1 MSELHRGDPLQVSIE
16 TATIDGSGVARVD
29 GQVVFVPGAL
39 PGERCSVRI
48 AHVGRSAVFAQLL
61 SVLTPSVHRVEP
73 DCMIVNEE
81 GRLLDLPLN
90 YVGSYFYGTDQHGEP
105 IVGNIVIMKDG
116 YRGGEP
122 DIVGLNDV
130 EAEQIKDVIIDLIE
144 PLHQQPKGEST

>member
-1 MSELHRGDPLQVSIE
+1 MKGIVVTTDLEIRIEEFSDPLYK
-16 TATIDGSGVARVD
+16 T
-29 GQVVFVPGAL
+29 
-39 PGERCSVRI
+39 
-48 AHVGRSAVFAQLL
+48 VGSAVGGYIEHVKPARLRH
-61 SVLTPSVHRVEP
+61 PY
-73 DCMIVNEE
+73 CMIVNEE

-90 YVGSYFYGTDQHGEP
+90 YVGSYFYGTDQHGDP

>member
-1 MSELHRGDPLQVSIE
+1 MKGVVVTTNHEVRVEDFSDPLYK
-16 TATIDGSGVARVD
+16 T
-29 GQVVFVPGAL
+29 
-39 PGERCSVRI
+39 
-48 AHVGRSAVFAQLL
+48 VGSAVGGYIEHVKPARLRH
-61 SVLTPSVHRVEP
+61 PY
-73 DCMIVNEE
+73 CMIVNEE

-130 EAEQIKDVIIDLIE
+130 EAEQIKDVIVDLIE

>member
-1 MSELHRGDPLQVSIE
+1 MKGIVVTTDLEIRIEEFSDPLYK
-16 TATIDGSGVARVD
+16 T
-29 GQVVFVPGAL
+29 
-39 PGERCSVRI
+39 
-48 AHVGRSAVFAQLL
+48 VGSAVGGYIEH
-61 SVLTPSVHRVEP
+61 VHPMRLARP
-73 DCMIVNEE
+73 LCMIVNEE

-122 DIVGLNDV
+122 DIVGLNDI

>member
-1 MSELHRGDPLQVSIE
+1 MKGIVVTTDLEIRIEEFSDPLYK
-16 TATIDGSGVARVD
+16 T
-29 GQVVFVPGAL
+29 
-39 PGERCSVRI
+39 
-48 AHVGRSAVFAQLL
+48 VGSAVGGYIEHVKPARLRH
-61 SVLTPSVHRVEP
+61 PY
-73 DCMIVNEE
+73 CMVVNEE

>member
-1 MSELHRGDPLQVSIE
+1 MKVIVVTTDLEIRIEEFSDPLYK
-16 TATIDGSGVARVD
+16 T
-29 GQVVFVPGAL
+29 
-39 PGERCSVRI
+39 
-48 AHVGRSAVFAQLL
+48 VGSAVGGYIEHVKPARLRH
-61 SVLTPSVHRVEP
+61 PY
-73 DCMIVNEE
+73 CMIVNEE

>member
-1 MSELHRGDPLQVSIE
+1 MKGIVVTTDLEIRIEEFSDPLYK
-16 TATIDGSGVARVD
+16 T
-29 GQVVFVPGAL
+29 
-39 PGERCSVRI
+39 
-48 AHVGRSAVFAQLL
+48 VGSAVGGYIEHVKPARLRH
-61 SVLTPSVHRVEP
+61 PY
-73 DCMIVNEE
+73 CMIVNEE

-122 DIVGLNDV
+122 DIVGLSDV

>member
-1 MSELHRGDPLQVSIE
+1 MKGIVVTTDLEIRIEEFSDPLYK
-16 TATIDGSGVARVD
+16 T
-29 GQVVFVPGAL
+29 
-39 PGERCSVRI
+39 
-48 AHVGRSAVFAQLL
+48 VGSAVGGYIEHVKPARLRH
-61 SVLTPSVHRVEP
+61 PY
-73 DCMIVNEE
+73 CMIVNEE

-90 YVGSYFYGTDQHGEP
+90 YVGSYFYGTDQHGET

>member
-1 MSELHRGDPLQVSIE
+1 MKGIVVTTDLEIRIEEFSDPLYK
-16 TATIDGSGVARVD
+16 T
-29 GQVVFVPGAL
+29 
-39 PGERCSVRI
+39 
-48 AHVGRSAVFAQLL
+48 VGSAVGGYIEHVKPARLRH
-61 SVLTPSVHRVEP
+61 PY
-73 DCMIVNEE
+73 CMIVNEE

-122 DIVGLNDV
+122 GIVGLNDV

>member
-1 MSELHRGDPLQVSIE
+1 MKGVVVTTDLEVRVEDFEEPLYK
-16 TATIDGSGVARVD
+16 T
-29 GQVVFVPGAL
+29 
-39 PGERCSVRI
+39 
-48 AHVGRSAVFAQLL
+48 VGSAVGGYIEHVKPARLRH
-61 SVLTPSVHRVEP
+61 PY
-73 DCMIVNEE
+73 CMIVNEE

>member
-1 MSELHRGDPLQVSIE
+1 MKGVVVTTNHEVRVEDFSHPLYK
-16 TATIDGSGVARVD
+16 T
-29 GQVVFVPGAL
+29 
-39 PGERCSVRI
+39 
-48 AHVGRSAVFAQLL
+48 VGSAVGGYIEH
-61 SVLTPSVHRVEP
+61 VHPMRLARP
-73 DCMIVNEE
+73 LCMIVNEE

>member
-1 MSELHRGDPLQVSIE
+1 MKGIVVTTDLEIRIEEFSDPLYK
-16 TATIDGSGVARVD
+16 T
-29 GQVVFVPGAL
+29 
-39 PGERCSVRI
+39 
-48 AHVGRSAVFAQLL
+48 VGSAVGGYIEHVKPARLRH
-61 SVLTPSVHRVEP
+61 PY
-73 DCMIVNEE
+73 CMIVNEE

-116 YRGGEP
+116 SRGGEP

>member
-1 MSELHRGDPLQVSIE
+1 MKGIVVTTDLEIRIEEFSDPLYK
-16 TATIDGSGVARVD
+16 T
-29 GQVVFVPGAL
+29 
-39 PGERCSVRI
+39 
-48 AHVGRSAVFAQLL
+48 VGSAVGGYIEHVKPARLRH
-61 SVLTPSVHRVEP
+61 PY
-73 DCMIVNEE
+73 CMIVNEE

-144 PLHQQPKGEST
+144 PLHQQPKGDST

>member
-1 MSELHRGDPLQVSIE
+1 MKGIVVTTDLEIRVEEFSDPLYK
-16 TATIDGSGVARVD
+16 T
-29 GQVVFVPGAL
+29 
-39 PGERCSVRI
+39 
-48 AHVGRSAVFAQLL
+48 VGSAVGGYIEHVKPARLRH
-61 SVLTPSVHRVEP
+61 PY
-73 DCMIVNEE
+73 CMIVNEE

>member
-1 MSELHRGDPLQVSIE
+1 MKGIVVTTDLEIRIEEFSDPLYK
-16 TATIDGSGVARVD
+16 T
-29 GQVVFVPGAL
+29 
-39 PGERCSVRI
+39 
-48 AHVGRSAVFAQLL
+48 VGSAVGGYIEHVKPARLCH
-61 SVLTPSVHRVEP
+61 PY
-73 DCMIVNEE
+73 CMIVNEE

>member
-1 MSELHRGDPLQVSIE
+1 MKGIVVTTDLEIRIEEFSDPLYK
-16 TATIDGSGVARVD
+16 T
-29 GQVVFVPGAL
+29 
-39 PGERCSVRI
+39 
-48 AHVGRSAVFAQLL
+48 VGSAVGGYIEHVKPARLRH
-61 SVLTPSVHRVEP
+61 PY
-73 DCMIVNEE
+73 CMIVNEE

-144 PLHQQPKGEST
+144 SLHQQPKGEST

>member
-1 MSELHRGDPLQVSIE
+1 MKGIVVTTDLEIRIEEFNDPLYK
-16 TATIDGSGVARVD
+16 T
-29 GQVVFVPGAL
+29 
-39 PGERCSVRI
+39 
-48 AHVGRSAVFAQLL
+48 VGSAVGGYIEHVKPARLRH
-61 SVLTPSVHRVEP
+61 PY
-73 DCMIVNEE
+73 CMIVNEE

-122 DIVGLNDV
+122 DIVGLSDV

>member
-1 MSELHRGDPLQVSIE
+1 MKGIVVTTDLEIRIEEFSDPLYK
-16 TATIDGSGVARVD
+16 T
-29 GQVVFVPGAL
+29 
-39 PGERCSVRI
+39 
-48 AHVGRSAVFAQLL
+48 VGSAVGGYIEHVNPARLRH
-61 SVLTPSVHRVEP
+61 PY
-73 DCMIVNEE
+73 CMIVNEE

>member
-1 MSELHRGDPLQVSIE
+1 MKGIVVTTDLEIRIEEFSDPLYK
-16 TATIDGSGVARVD
+16 T
-29 GQVVFVPGAL
+29 
-39 PGERCSVRI
+39 
-48 AHVGRSAVFAQLL
+48 VGSAVGGYIEHVKPARLRH
-61 SVLTPSVHRVEP
+61 PY
-73 DCMIVNEE
+73 CMIVNEE

-144 PLHQQPKGEST
+144 PLHQQPKGDNT

>member
-1 MSELHRGDPLQVSIE
+1 MKGIVVTTDLEIRIEEFSDPLYK
-16 TATIDGSGVARVD
+16 T
-29 GQVVFVPGAL
+29 
-39 PGERCSVRI
+39 
-48 AHVGRSAVFAQLL
+48 VGSAVGGYIEHVKPARLRH
-61 SVLTPSVHRVEP
+61 PY
-73 DCMIVNEE
+73 CMIVNEE

-130 EAEQIKDVIIDLIE
+130 EAEQIKDGIIDLIE

>member
-1 MSELHRGDPLQVSIE
+1 MKGIVVTTDLEIRIEEFSDPLYK
-16 TATIDGSGVARVD
+16 T
-29 GQVVFVPGAL
+29 
-39 PGERCSVRI
+39 
-48 AHVGRSAVFAQLL
+48 VGSAVGGYIEHVKPARLRH
-61 SVLTPSVHRVEP
+61 PY
-73 DCMIVNEE
+73 CMIVNEE

-122 DIVGLNDV
+122 DLVGLNDV

>member
-1 MSELHRGDPLQVSIE
+1 MKVVTTDLEIRIEEFSDPLYK
-16 TATIDGSGVARVD
+16 T
-29 GQVVFVPGAL
+29 
-39 PGERCSVRI
+39 
-48 AHVGRSAVFAQLL
+48 VGSAVGGYIEHVKPARLRH
-61 SVLTPSVHRVEP
+61 PY
-73 DCMIVNEE
+73 CMIVNEE

>member
-1 MSELHRGDPLQVSIE
+1 MKGIVVTTDLEIRIEEFSDPLYK
-16 TATIDGSGVARVD
+16 T
-29 GQVVFVPGAL
+29 
-39 PGERCSVRI
+39 
-48 AHVGRSAVFAQLL
+48 VGSAVGGYIEHVKPARLRH
-61 SVLTPSVHRVEP
+61 PY
-73 DCMIVNEE
+73 CMIVNEE

-130 EAEQIKDVIIDLIE
+130 EAGQIKDVIIDLIE